1 MHHQTD
7 TPDSLLSKRRAKIAS
22 GKTKNIYAVY
32 DRPDLVIMENN
43 NSITKND
50 DPNATKQMSSKAK
63 TATKTTCNVFELLRQ
78 VGIPVAYEMQLS
90 ETEFLSKKCQMI
102 PLEVIIRRY
111 AAGSFLKRRPD
122 LSSDPKKPFHFE
134 KLIFELFLKTT
145 GKEIRDLEGFI
156 VGTVPD
162 EDPFIADPYSNTE
175 YWLLQHSKLPTDS
188 PENFNLN
195 IEKELFIENI
205 EIIKKIEEI
214 ARKTFLTLEKA
225 WDGLDYKL
233 IDFKIEFG
241 FSEEGELLI
250 ADVIDNDSWRL
261 RDHEWNELSKQNFRD
276 NIPLDVVAD
285 NYSTVASLTDNF
297 SSQNLIEI
305 LSSTEERYYDE
316 SLMS

>member
-7 TPDSLLSKRRAKIAS
+7 TPDSFLSKRHAKIAS

-50 DPNATKQMSSKAK
+50 DPSATKQMASKAK
-63 TATKTTCNVFELLRQ
+63 TATKTTCNVFELLKQ
-78 VGIPVAYEMQLS
+78 LGIPVAYKMQLS

-111 AAGSFLKRRPD
+111 AVGSFLKRRPD
-122 LSSDPKKPFHFE
+122 LSSDPKNPFHFE

-145 GKEIRDLEGFI
+145 GKEIKDLDGFV
-156 VGTVPD
+156 VGTIPD
-162 EDPFIADPYSNTE
+162 EDPFIENPYSNTE
-175 YWLLQHSKLPTDS
+175 YWLLRHSKLPANS
-188 PENFNLN
+188 LENFNIN

-205 EIIKKIEEI
+205 ETISKIEEI
-214 ARKTFLTLEKA
+214 TRKTFLVLEKA
-225 WDGLDYKL
+225 WDNLGYKL

-241 FSEEGELLI
+241 LSEDGELLI

-261 RDHEWNELSKQNFRD
+261 RDKEWNELSKQNFRD
-276 NIPLDVVAD
+276 NVPLDVIAD
-285 NYSTVASLTDNF
+285 KYSMVASLTDNF

-305 LSSTEERYYDE
+305 LSYMDEKYYNE
-316 SLMS
+316 SIHI